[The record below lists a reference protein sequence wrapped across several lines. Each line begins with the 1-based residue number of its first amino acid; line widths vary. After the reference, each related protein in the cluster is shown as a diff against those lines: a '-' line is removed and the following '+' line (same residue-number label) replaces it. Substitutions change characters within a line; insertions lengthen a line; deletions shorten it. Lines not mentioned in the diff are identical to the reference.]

1 MLPGHCEV
9 GTEQRRD
16 RDQLPRPARPRPPQ
30 RAPHPAYPLG
40 HLMLGGSFRNQG
52 RYLWNCSTVG
62 RTGPSVRLTQFLRQ
76 AREAGKTA
84 GALGSSSRRARWPL
98 MLPMPSRPGHV
109 PLAGDR
115 SPCAPE
121 HSAFL
126 SH

>member
-40 HLMLGGSFRNQG
+40 HLMLGGSSRNQG

-62 RTGPSVRLTQFLRQ
+62 RTGPSVRLTQLLMQ
-76 AREAGKTA
+76 ARESVKTA
-84 GALGSSSRRARWPL
+84 GALGSSSRRAQLAPDAARAL
-98 MLPMPSRPGHV
+98 TARARAPSRRQKPV
-109 PLAGDR
+109 CSRAL
-115 SPCAPE
+115 C
-121 HSAFL
+121 L
-126 SH
+126 SL